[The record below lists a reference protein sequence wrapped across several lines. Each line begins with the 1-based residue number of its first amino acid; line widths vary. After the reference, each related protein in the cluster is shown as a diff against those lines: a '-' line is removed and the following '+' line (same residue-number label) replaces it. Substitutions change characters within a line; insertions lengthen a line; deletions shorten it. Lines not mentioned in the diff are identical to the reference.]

1 MLTFFGI
8 LVSSADAYNLI
19 LGSGP
24 KMDVASP
31 APALPHRPAITR
43 CDIVLRI
50 SNTRSSMALILRQDS
65 NAGSAAGFSEGSS
78 THAEATPA
86 GLRRGEM
93 AKRWI

>member
-65 NAGSAAGFSEGSS
+65 NAGSAGREPNGADRGARRYKLSAQKTGF
-78 THAEATPA
+78 
-86 GLRRGEM
+86 
-93 AKRWI
+93 